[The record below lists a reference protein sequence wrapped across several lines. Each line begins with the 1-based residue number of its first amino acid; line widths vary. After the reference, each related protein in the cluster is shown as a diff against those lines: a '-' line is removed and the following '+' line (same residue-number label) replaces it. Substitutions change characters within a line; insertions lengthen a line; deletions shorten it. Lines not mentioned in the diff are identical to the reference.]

1 MYVWEN
7 EKLLML
13 TRNDS
18 NKTAPSNQ
26 NSHHYL
32 KDLASSTQ
40 SLINLTTTNSVKV
53 FGKLYNNNHL
63 KTERNNESGNRNF
76 DKEKYKTMFKNA
88 FISVKKT
95 FLYIVSLAKPATI
108 ESGEFIDNIDITTQ
122 DEVLTKNKNQSFDN
136 PVDRNDIHAN
146 ITENTTHKTIDYNKI
161 KEEATIGLI
170 RSDVSDLQK
179 SKDGATVFVKYENRL
194 LAKLKDSGMAN
205 YDIWLELGDMYL
217 KYNESKKAIEIY
229 ALVLKHSKNEK
240 QKETARNGLIGI

>member
-1 MYVWEN
+1 
-7 EKLLML
+7 ML

-18 NKTAPSNQ
+18 NKNAPSNQ

-32 KDLASSTQ
+32 KDLANSTQ

-76 DKEKYKTMFKNA
+76 DKEKYKTMFKNV
-88 FISVKKT
+88 FTSVKKT

-108 ESGEFIDNIDITTQ
+108 ESGEFIDTASQ
-122 DEVLTKNKNQSFDN
+122 DEILTKNKNQSFDN
-136 PVDRNDIHAN
+136 PVDRNAVHTN
-146 ITENTTHKTIDYNKI
+146 ITSNTIHKTIDYNKI

-170 RSDVSDLQK
+170 RSDISDLQK
-179 SKDGATVFVKYENRL
+179 SKDDATVFEKYENRL